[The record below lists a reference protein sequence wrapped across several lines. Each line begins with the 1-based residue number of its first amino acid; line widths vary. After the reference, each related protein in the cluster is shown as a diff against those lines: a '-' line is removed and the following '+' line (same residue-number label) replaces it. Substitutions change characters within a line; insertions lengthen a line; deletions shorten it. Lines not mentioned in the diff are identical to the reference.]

1 MDDQYDQQMRDDD
14 SIELKSDSDNS
25 KKRRYATKRA
35 FLVND
40 SHCSAPS
47 SSPHSSP
54 VDASVPTDFSSGELN
69 DAIQTY
75 SRCKNDNLPTKS
87 EDENGD
93 WWMHFDEMPVRDEE
107 NDSPLLIRTS
117 VSPAFAKSGVTF
129 DSGGASSKPS
139 RDMESMKYDM
149 AGSAAVVGVMHTLT
163 GRKAKIN
170 AVGVVAPAEN
180 AVDGFAESMSSKSEL
195 EDVVESVESPQSK
208 FDLNEDDGQ
217 TPYPSTPSKRQNVDY
232 FQENLDFSSVP
243 EVLLPSVFHKS
254 PTGRAMSS
262 SAPAST
268 IGSSSSNMCDPLQR
282 PNTFDVKTSP
292 SAHAELNSV
301 ASERPKEWEDFTE
314 LPSGMLTRLFDQL
327 HRARWVVPVLPKQEL
342 EGLMEVAIVLIKRG
356 TDKTSKFFEG
366 FLEKGLEVAFDKL
379 MNDEAM
385 KDWKIEI
392 HRFIW
397 LSVARFLIMFT
408 EKMRQTL
415 VAEDFHHSYWK
426 ILQYVMSSNSRFH
439 MQNYG
444 RKADFLEMEFDPS
457 ELMRYTSINTVEEVY
472 QRVLQLWLLLLL
484 TYFGKIGGFTLM
496 KNFLERNVNE
506 TTKITDFID
515 WLRPFASCSLLLKP
529 SIIIETFGPTIQIAV
544 ARLEHMDDKELKCE
558 TVKGDLNESPYVE
571 LAKVLQSLLLINPE
585 MIHLG
590 RQMPFFSLRYILR
603 VLQVAPFA
611 GRIAALEELHMVLH
625 NAASEFRQQELV
637 ISMNDLTEWL
647 RKQHLIEILV
657 RDNLHHPSYCE
668 RLERVFRVLLERNAI
683 TIDDLDILW
692 NVQHEKHDVIQRNVH
707 DLIAKLVNGLN
718 NTLQKHLFE
727 RMKESWTKSSA
738 RQRTLLLD
746 LIRRIGVDF
755 SSLTEKELTIKSLS
769 LLWDLFHD
777 ERLPVEM
784 IDAALEAH
792 FNVLES
798 AVPAEELRRHYIERC
813 IDELLLDSVFVLPA
827 LKHMQRLMMLMPECD
842 YSTGR
847 KVTRAEYIATV
858 QQDTELC
865 SRLSKNVALYMEKV
879 RNAVNDQP
887 HVYVAVEDASVL
899 VLVGRYTHSD
909 NLQIRL
915 GFLHFL
921 LSDGQLWLMTP
932 QANELWDALIVQSVF
947 EYERTYGFQLF
958 GTMQDQQDIDPKALD
973 QLFTSRI
980 LKLPVELLN
989 EEGFSCFKTFW
1000 IAINKRHSKLFQ
1012 PTEGM
1017 SHYLMCDFDLEGMDY
1032 LWEIMLQARAE
1043 VSHLAIS
1050 LWVGILANP
1059 HTAVI
1064 SDFANLIQT
1073 VVNKCFIMLKTKHD
1087 DLIKGNNSD
1096 EKKMKMLDRMG
1107 RILTA
1112 LNSYIC
1118 AFDDDYYIPER
1129 SQQPLRKAGLG
1140 RCFVLPVVFPD
1151 EKLPSSVDTNSL
1163 AVQDEDHGIPVHST
1177 MSLSALKLKIDD
1189 QLRYM
1194 DGCNIGGVLVPVQ
1207 LTVQSLNAP
1216 ETRILHSSDR
1226 RKTLD
1231 ELGID
1236 ANSHIIINFQS
1247 HSCTWNSRLA
1257 SSDSSPDQ
1265 TLTSCN
1271 EENERGNEE
1280 NERILPGAVIAENS
1294 DHVRFLYTLADIGYA
1309 YGNNYLRKS
1318 ASDVL
1323 NQIPPDTMSVTML
1336 KVLVE
1341 SGQLFNLLPSESS
1354 NYVLHLLR
1362 VLHSLLLPC
1371 NGHFM
1376 IEATEFQI
1384 FFLTSP
1390 SCLAVFSFLE
1400 DPQILCR
1407 WDEYVCSTIVWW
1419 LANIAK
1425 FILFVAARLKYLRT
1439 TDVDGSGCFETGRI
1453 IDREQTVF
1461 KELCCVVARDL
1472 NNRIEENPE
1481 IIETIFQLF
1490 NADNNRLECLLRLA
1504 WAVGSRNIPLRLISG
1519 GLAKDS
1525 SIETI
1530 RQSELATFML
1540 EEPIECLL
1548 DAFAIEVVNG
1558 DSTSEVLKII
1568 HLWNLLV
1575 SDLLFCKS
1583 SVIRRYFSALVRRM
1597 VCRRGAAERQLA
1609 SALLQLLFNKLEESD
1624 EKLVKNAEFFV
1635 LLCSLLDHCKNNQ
1648 IYVDDV
1654 MQRTEKV
1661 LDWLD
1666 RAKQHT
1672 IANQESYPDDKSL
1685 IGRLDVCRGLLGFLT
1700 KDEKTAIGSEANG
1713 TQLIKQLLD
1722 EFILPSSR
1730 TYVDLIRQK
1739 ESDSDIHI
1747 QRSMTHSAISR
1758 GIDESDKTMPRSET
1772 MGPLLSSRSIPV
1784 CGTSESAKAAYNL
1797 IVALCDTTPLNYRC
1811 IVESLLE
1818 LFYSEPVPTMNIE
1831 WEYMPGYSVRSPNSY
1846 VGLKNGGATCY
1857 MNSVFQQIFM
1867 IEPLRNAVINANF
1880 TDDISVEEMVL
1891 NEYNVSEEHYH
1902 AIILKAVQSIF
1913 AHLLGS
1919 EMQFYSPKFFWKHFR
1934 FCGQA
1939 VNVREQQDALEFYNA
1954 LFDSIDEGLKKLG
1967 EPPICENLFGGTFA
1981 DQKICKDCPHRYQRE
1996 EPFTSI
2002 SVDVRSHNNLLDSLK
2017 EYVKGDLLNNDN
2029 AYLCEECNKKVTAVK
2044 RLCVARLPPYL
2055 TIQLK
2060 RFDFD
2065 WERDS
2070 PQKYNDY
2077 FEFPIDL
2084 DMMPFTVHGLA
2095 QAEGEVSK
2103 EELTHSSVTDS
2114 GRGTSERA
2122 SPEAND
2128 IYGVAGTST
2137 SEVKLVDNDTKYCL
2151 RGVIVHSGQANGGH
2165 YYSFIRSEEDSGR
2178 WFKFDDVD
2186 VTEWHLNKEEMQ
2198 SMWFGGEYITETF
2211 ENSSS
2216 HYQKKRQKRWW
2227 NAYLLIYE
2235 KISAT
2240 GASVVSSSVE
2250 LTTSCSS
2257 TQPSHSSSNSPLS
2270 LDKKIGAMSIST
2282 RIRQMPPKLEAL
2294 VRGKN
2299 TCAMH
2304 ERSQYTSN
2312 YFQFIRDICSRA
2324 VRMITRMNLELQ
2336 DDYYLLTTKLLS
2348 KFLFSTGLRAKKTLR
2363 SGNVTEW
2370 QKTYEILFT
2379 SSKPSRGWF
2388 ICNIIFQSKM
2398 VVLYLLTAPSTDVR
2412 YFFTNIFVTLLNA
2425 TAHDYFDV
2433 IRPYMLAGDCPDFK
2447 IDAVYK
2453 AGDTLSDMFITLLL
2467 IIPRNYFTEFSTYP
2481 TQYITLF
2488 NLYALSG
2495 LEQKRQLVRKGAL
2508 HALLMLISREDYH
2521 IKVIYQ
2527 DSSKL
2532 YEVISLLLRTCKFE
2546 WQGENADLNPYA
2558 ITIGGLVQAPQEVAE
2573 WMAESL
2579 FVNRLLKQLIEL
2591 PTDRAVALDMILYLC
2606 WENLQFTKILLYH
2619 FSFECL
2625 FTPNEVKNAT
2635 AIIENIFEINDS
2647 VQRERQRLILL
2658 GFDNGPQKY
2667 KGFIA
2672 IMFGQRDIYSWK
2684 AYHLLRT
2691 LIDIAFDNEE
2701 IIKVLAENEQARN
2714 SLYRLKDWF
2723 KLQLTAESAK
2733 SDIYDYDC
2741 RRDDLDKSTETEG
2754 MDSFIEVYEKFDDF
2768 LSKLNVPSSIVLS
2781 GSSSSSDG
2789 DNFIV
2794 DTFFGDMQ
2802 RNVPRISSDR
2812 RRFSEEHPRS
2822 AEHASAHCGRAEVS
2836 SVIDSPKSITSPMKS
2851 RLSLKTGTSDEAL
2864 TLGTSMSLSE
2874 RLLANVGLPPPPPY
2888 SEHDST
2894 DVISQQYPRVQQ
2906 SVSSLGTPHSWQI
2919 SLTSEINRPEDDSSI
2934 ESTSTGVEMED
2945 VPPPYE

>member
-1 MDDQYDQQMRDDD
+1 MDDRHDRQIQEDD
-14 SIELKSDSDNS
+14 SIESKWDSDNS
-25 KKRRYATKRA
+25 KKRRYAKRDNILNYGSKIIRVRYMIVNI
-35 FLVND
+35 FVND

-54 VDASVPTDFSSGELN
+54 VGASILTDLNSGELN
-69 DAIQTY
+69 DAIRTY
-75 SRCKNDNLPTKS
+75 IRCKNDTRPTKS
-87 EDENGD
+87 ENENGE
-93 WWMHFDEMPVRDEE
+93 WWIQLDELPTRDEE

-117 VSPAFAKSGVTF
+117 VSPVFV
-129 DSGGASSKPS
+129 
-139 RDMESMKYDM
+139 
-149 AGSAAVVGVMHTLT
+149 
-163 GRKAKIN
+163 
-170 AVGVVAPAEN
+170 
-180 AVDGFAESMSSKSEL
+180 ESMSSKSEL

-208 FDLNEDDGQ
+208 FDLDEDDEQ
-217 TPYPSTPSKRQNVDY
+217 MPYPSTPSKRQNMNY
-232 FQENLDFSSVP
+232 FHENIEFSNVP
-243 EVLLPSVFHKS
+243 DISLPSVFHA
-254 PTGRAMSS
+254 GRAMSS

-268 IGSSSSNMCDPLQR
+268 VGSSSSNIGDPLQR
-282 PNTFDVKTSP
+282 PNTFDVKMSP
-292 SAHAELNSV
+292 SAHAELNAI

-327 HRARWVVPVLPKQEL
+327 HRPRWVVPVLPNQEL

-366 FLEKGLEVAFDKL
+366 FLEKGLQVAFDKL

-397 LSVARFLIMFT
+397 LNVARFLIMFT
-408 EKMRQTL
+408 EKMQQTL
-415 VAEDFHHSYWK
+415 KAEDFHPAYWK
-426 ILQYVMSSNSRFH
+426 ILQYAMSSNSRFH
-439 MQNYG
+439 MQNFG
-444 RKADFLEMEFDPS
+444 RKADFLQMEFDPH
-457 ELMRYTSINTVEEVY
+457 ELMRYTSINAVEEVY

-484 TYFGKIGGFTLM
+484 SYFGKIGGFTLM
-496 KNFLERNVNE
+496 KNFLEKNVNE
-506 TTKITDFID
+506 ATKITDFID

-529 SIIIETFGPTIQIAV
+529 AIITETFGPTIQMAIT
-544 ARLEHMDDKELKCE
+544 RLEHMDDRELKCE
-558 TVKGDLNESPYVE
+558 TVKGDLSESPYVE
-571 LAKVLQSLLLINPE
+571 LAKVLQSLLLVNPE

-590 RQMPFFSLRYILR
+590 RQMQFFSLRYILR

-611 GRIAALEELHMVLH
+611 GRIAALEELHVVLH

-647 RKQHLIEILV
+647 RKQRLIEILV
-657 RDNLHHPSYCE
+657 RDNLHHPAYCE

-683 TIDDLDILW
+683 TIDDMDILW
-692 NVQHEKHDVIQRNVH
+692 NVQREKHDVIQRNVH

-718 NTLQKHLFE
+718 NVLQKHLFE
-727 RMKESWTKSSA
+727 RMKESWTESSS

-827 LKHMQRLMMLMPECD
+827 LKHMQRLMTLMPECD

-847 KVTRAEYIATV
+847 TITRAEYIATV

-879 RNAVNDQP
+879 RNAVNERP
-887 HVYVAVEDASVL
+887 HVYAAVEDAGIL
-899 VLVGRYTHSD
+899 V
-909 NLQIRL
+909 
-915 GFLHFL
+915 F
-921 LSDGQLWLMTP
+921 
-932 QANELWDALIVQSVF
+932 ANELWDALIVRSVF
-947 EYERTYGFQLF
+947 EYERIYGFQLF
-958 GTMQDQQDIDPKALD
+958 GTMQDQEDIDPKALD

-980 LKLPVELLN
+980 LKLPVEMLN

-1000 IAINKRHSKLFQ
+1000 TAINKKHSKLFQ

-1032 LWEIMLQARAE
+1032 LWEIMLQARGE
-1043 VSHLAIS
+1043 VSHLAVS
-1050 LWVGILANP
+1050 LWVEILANP
-1059 HTAVI
+1059 HTPVI
-1064 SDFANLIQT
+1064 SDFAYLIET
-1073 VVNKCFIMLKTKHD
+1073 VVNKWLGALHFVMLKTKHD
-1087 DLIKGNNSD
+1087 DLIKGDNSD
-1096 EKKMKMLDRMG
+1096 DKKIKILDRMS

-1118 AFDDDYYIPER
+1118 AFDDDYYMPER
-1129 SQQPLRKAGLG
+1129 CQQPLRKAGLG
-1140 RCFVLPVVFPD
+1140 RCFVLPIVFPA
-1151 EKLPSSVDTNSL
+1151 SVIHE
-1163 AVQDEDHGIPVHST
+1163 EDHGIPVHST
-1177 MSLSALKLKIDD
+1177 MQLSALKLKIDD

-1194 DGCNIGGVLVPVQ
+1194 DGCNIGGVLIPVQ
-1207 LTVQSLNAP
+1207 LTVQSLNP
-1216 ETRILHSSDR
+1216 TETRILHPSDR

-1236 ANSHIIINFQS
+1236 TSARIIIHFQN
-1247 HSCTWNSRLA
+1247 HPCTWNNRLA

-1265 TLTSCN
+1265 TFACCN
-1271 EENERGNEE
+1271 EGIPATNEE

-1318 ASDVL
+1318 ATDVL
-1323 NQIPPDTMSVTML
+1323 NQMPPDTMSVTML
-1336 KVLVE
+1336 REMVE
-1341 SGQLFNLLPSESS
+1341 SGRLYDLLPTESS
-1354 NYVLHLLR
+1354 NHVLHLLR
-1362 VLHSLLLPC
+1362 VLHSLLLPY

-1376 IEATEFQI
+1376 TEATEFQL
-1384 FFLTSP
+1384 FGS
-1390 SCLAVFSFLE
+1390 VFVPG

-1407 WDEYVCSTIVWW
+1407 WDEYACTAIVWW

-1425 FILFVAARLKYLRT
+1425 FVLFVAARLKYLRT
-1439 TDVDGSGCFETGRI
+1439 TDGDGNACFETGRI
-1453 IDREQTVF
+1453 IDREQAVF

-1472 NNRIEENPE
+1472 NSRIEKNPE
-1481 IIETIFQLF
+1481 LMETIFQLF
-1490 NADNNRLECLLRLA
+1490 TTDSNRIECLLRLA
-1504 WAVGSRNIPLRLISG
+1504 WAVGSRNIPLRSISN

-1530 RQSELATFML
+1530 RQSQLASFML
-1540 EEPIECLL
+1540 EEPTECLL
-1548 DAFAIEVVNG
+1548 DAFAIEVISG
-1558 DSTSEVLKII
+1558 DATSEVLKII

-1583 SVIRRYFSALVRRM
+1583 LVIRRYFSALIRRM
-1597 VCRRGAAERQLA
+1597 VCRMGSFERRLA

-1624 EKLVKNAEFFV
+1624 DVVVKNTEF
-1635 LLCSLLDHCKNNQ
+1635 LLYCA
-1648 IYVDDV
+1648 DV
-1654 MQRTEKV
+1654 MQRTERI

-1672 IANQESYPDDKSL
+1672 IANQESYPDDRSL
-1685 IGRLDVCRGLLGFLT
+1685 IGRFDVCRSLLGFLT
-1700 KDEKTAIGSEANG
+1700 NEDKVIIGSEPNG

-1730 TYVDLIRQK
+1730 TYVALMRQK
-1739 ESDSDIHI
+1739 ESDGDIHI
-1747 QRSMTHSAISR
+1747 QRSVTHLAISR
-1758 GIDESDKTMPRSET
+1758 GIDESDKIIPRSAT
-1772 MGPLLSSRSIPV
+1772 MGSMLSSRSIPV
-1784 CGTSESAKAAYNL
+1784 CGTSESTKAAYNL
-1797 IVALCDTTPLNYRC
+1797 IVALCDSTPLNYRC
-1811 IVESLLE
+1811 MVEILLE

-1831 WEYMPGYSVRSPNSY
+1831 WEYMPGYSIRSPNSY

-1867 IEPLRNAVINANF
+1867 IEPLRNVIINANF
-1880 TDDISVEEMVL
+1880 MDDMSVEEMAI
-1891 NEYNVSEEHYH
+1891 NEYSISEEHYH
-1902 AIILKAVQSIF
+1902 ATILKAVQSIF

-1939 VNVREQQDALEFYNA
+1939 VNVQEQQDALEFYNA

-1967 EPPICENLFGGTFA
+1967 EPPICENLFGGMFA
-1981 DQKICKDCPHRYQRE
+1981 DQKICKDCPHRICER
-1996 EPFTSI
+1996 
-2002 SVDVRSHNNLLDSLK
+2002 
-2017 EYVKGDLLNNDN
+2017 DLLNNDN

-2077 FEFPIDL
+2077 FEFPLDL

-2095 QAEGEVSK
+2095 QAEG
-2103 EELTHSSVTDS
+2103 
-2114 GRGTSERA
+2114 TSERA
-2122 SPEAND
+2122 SPETND
-2128 IYGVAGTST
+2128 VYGAAGTST
-2137 SEVKLVDNDTKYCL
+2137 IHHEAKLNDNNSTKYCL

-2165 YYSFIRSEEDSGR
+2165 YYSFIRSEEDGGR
-2178 WFKFDDVD
+2178 WFKFDDTD

-2198 SMWFGGEYITETF
+2198 NMWFGGEYIAESF
-2211 ENSSS
+2211 DNNNS

-2235 KISAT
+2235 KAPTTVTSIA
-2240 GASVVSSSVE
+2240 SSSAE

-2304 ERSQYTSN
+2304 ERSH
-2312 YFQFIRDICSRA
+2312 
-2324 VRMITRMNLELQ
+2324 L
-2336 DDYYLLTTKLLS
+2336 
-2348 KFLFSTGLRAKKTLR
+2348 
-2363 SGNVTEW
+2363 GNIAEW
-2370 QKTYEILFT
+2370 QKTYEILFA
-2379 SSKPSRGWF
+2379 SSKSSRGWF
-2388 ICNIIFQSKM
+2388 ICNIMFQPKM

-2412 YFFTNIFVTLLNA
+2412 YFFTNIFVILLNA
-2425 TAHDYFDV
+2425 ATRDYPDI
-2433 IRPYMLAGDCPDFK
+2433 IRPYMRDCPDFK

-2453 AGDTLSDMFITLLL
+2453 AGDTISDMFITLLL
-2467 IIPRNYFTEFSTYP
+2467 IIPRNYFTEFSAHP
-2481 TQYITLF
+2481 TQYIALF
-2488 NLYALSG
+2488 NLYAMSG

-2508 HALLMLISREDYH
+2508 HALLVLISRDDYH

-2532 YEVISLLLRTCKFE
+2532 YEVISLLLRICKFE
-2546 WQGENADLNPYA
+2546 WQGENANLNPYA
-2558 ITIGGLVQAPQEVAE
+2558 ITTGGLIQAPQEVAQ
-2573 WMAESL
+2573 WMNEL
-2579 FVNRLLKQLIEL
+2579 VYVNRLLKQLIEL
-2591 PTDRAVALDMILYLC
+2591 PTDRVVALDTILYLC
-2606 WENLQFTKILLYH
+2606 WENIHFTKILLHH

-2635 AIIENIFEINDS
+2635 IIIENILDINDS
-2647 VQRERQRLILL
+2647 VQNERQRLVLL
-2658 GFDNGPQKY
+2658 GFENGSQKY

-2691 LIDIAFDNEE
+2691 LIDIASNNQE
-2701 IIKVLAENEQARN
+2701 IIQILAENEQARN
-2714 SLYRLKDWF
+2714 NLYKMKDWF
-2723 KLQLTAESAK
+2723 KLQLAASSAK
-2733 SDIYDYDC
+2733 SDIYDYDS
-2741 RRDDLDKSTETEG
+2741 RRDDLDKSGDSEG
-2754 MDSFIEVYEKFDDF
+2754 MDSFIEIYEKFRDL
-2768 LSKLNVPSSIVLS
+2768 LSKFNVPSSVVSNFGNSL
-2781 GSSSSSDG
+2781 GDG
-2789 DNFIV
+2789 DNFV
-2794 DTFFGDMQ
+2794 EDTFSEKLDDSIFHNM
-2802 RNVPRISSDR
+2802 PRDGVSSER
-2812 RRFSEEHPRS
+2812 RLSCASEERLRS
-2822 AEHASAHCGRAEVS
+2822 VEQSLIDCGRAETS
-2836 SVIDSPKSITSPMKS
+2836 SIVGSPINAASSPMETN
-2851 RLSLKTGTSDEAL
+2851 LSLKTGSSDETL
-2864 TLGTSMSLSE
+2864 TLGTSMSFSE
-2874 RLLANVGLPPPPPY
+2874 RLLANVGLPPP
-2888 SEHDST
+2888 HH
-2894 DVISQQYPRVQQ
+2894 IQNMIRLIYPCVA
-2906 SVSSLGTPHSWQI
+2906 SLGAPHSWQI
-2919 SLTSEINRPEDDSSI
+2919 SLTKINYTEDNSSV
-2934 ESTSTGVEMED
+2934 ESTSTGIEMED

>member
-1 MDDQYDQQMRDDD
+1 MDDHYDQQMQEDD
-14 SIELKSDSDNS
+14 SVELKWDSDSS
-25 KKRRYATKRA
+25 KKRRYAAKRA

-54 VDASVPTDFSSGELN
+54 VDASMLTDFNSGELN
-69 DAIQTY
+69 DAIRTY
-75 SRCKNDNLPTKS
+75 SRKNDARPTKS

-93 WWMHFDEMPVRDEE
+93 WWIQLDELPTRDEE

-117 VSPAFAKSGVTF
+117 VSPV
-129 DSGGASSKPS
+129 
-139 RDMESMKYDM
+139 
-149 AGSAAVVGVMHTLT
+149 
-163 GRKAKIN
+163 
-170 AVGVVAPAEN
+170 
-180 AVDGFAESMSSKSEL
+180 FAESMSSKSEL

-208 FDLNEDDGQ
+208 FDLDENDEQ

-232 FQENLDFSSVP
+232 FHENLEFSNVP
-243 EVLLPSVFHKS
+243 EIPLPSVFHNS
-254 PTGRAMSS
+254 PAGRAMSS

-268 IGSSSSNMCDPLQR
+268 VGSSSSNIGDPLQR
-282 PNTFDVKTSP
+282 PNTFDVRTSP
-292 SAHAELNSV
+292 SAHAELNAA

-327 HRARWVVPVLPKQEL
+327 HRARWVVPVLPNQEL

-366 FLEKGLEVAFDKL
+366 FLEKGLQVAFDKL

-397 LSVARFLIMFT
+397 LSVARFLVMFT

-415 VAEDFHHSYWK
+415 VAEDFHHAYWK
-426 ILQYVMSSNSRFH
+426 ILQYALSSNSRFH
-439 MQNYG
+439 MQNFG
-444 RKADFLEMEFDPS
+444 RKADFLQMEFDPN
-457 ELMRYTSINTVEEVY
+457 ELLRYTSINTVDEVY

-484 TYFGKIGGFTLM
+484 SYFGKIGGFTLM
-496 KNFLERNVNE
+496 RNFLTRNVDE

-529 SIIIETFGPTIQIAV
+529 ALIAETFGPTIQVAV
-544 ARLEHMDDKELKCE
+544 ARLEHIDDKELKCE

-571 LAKVLQSLLLINPE
+571 LAKVLQSLLLVNPD
-585 MIHLG
+585 MICLG
-590 RQMPFFSLRYILR
+590 QQMQFFSLRYILR

-611 GRIAALEELHMVLH
+611 GRIAALEELHVVLH

-637 ISMNDLTEWL
+637 ISINDLTEWL

-657 RDNLHHPSYCE
+657 RDNLHHPAYCE
-668 RLERVFRVLLERNAI
+668 RLERVLRVLLERNAI

-692 NVQHEKHDVIQRNVH
+692 NVQREKHDVIQRNVH

-718 NTLQKHLFE
+718 NVLQKHLFE
-727 RMKESWTKSSA
+727 RMKESWTKSSS

-746 LIRRIGVDF
+746 LVRRIGVDF
-755 SSLTEKELTIKSLS
+755 SNLTEKELTIKSLS
-769 LLWDLFHD
+769 LLWDFFHD

-827 LKHMQRLMMLMPECD
+827 LKHMQRLMTLMPECD

-865 SRLSKNVALYMEKV
+865 SRLSRNVALYMEKV
-879 RNAVNDQP
+879 RNAVNDRP
-887 HVYVAVEDASVL
+887 HVYATEDASSL
-899 VLVGRYTHSD
+899 VFAGRYTHSD
-909 NLQIRL
+909 NLRIRL
-915 GFLHFL
+915 SFLHFL

-958 GTMQDQQDIDPKALD
+958 GTMQDQEDIDPKALD

-980 LKLPVELLN
+980 LKLPVEMLN

-1000 IAINKRHSKLFQ
+1000 TSMNKKHGKLFQ
-1012 PTEGM
+1012 PTEGI

-1032 LWEIMLQARAE
+1032 LWEIMLQGRAE
-1043 VSHLAIS
+1043 VSHLAVS
-1050 LWVGILANP
+1050 LWVEILANP

-1064 SDFANLIQT
+1064 SDFAHLIQT
-1073 VVNKCFIMLKTKHD
+1073 VTKHD
-1087 DLIKGNNSD
+1087 DLIKGDDSD

-1118 AFDDDYYIPER
+1118 AFDDDYYTPER

-1140 RCFVLPVVFPD
+1140 RCFLLPVAFP
-1151 EKLPSSVDTNSL
+1151 VG
-1163 AVQDEDHGIPVHST
+1163 QGGDHYIPVHST
-1177 MSLSALKLKIDD
+1177 MPFSALKLKVDD
-1189 QLRYM
+1189 QLRDM
-1194 DGCNIGGVLVPVQ
+1194 DGCSIGGVLIPVQ
-1207 LTVQSLNAP
+1207 FTVQSLNP
-1216 ETRILHSSDR
+1216 SGTRILHPSDR
-1226 RKTLD
+1226 RKTLE

-1236 ANSHIIINFQS
+1236 CSAHVIIHFQN
-1247 HSCTWNSRLA
+1247 HPCTWNNRSNVLY
-1257 SSDSSPDQ
+1257 SSDEGITPS
-1265 TLTSCN
+1265 
-1271 EENERGNEE
+1271 NEE
-1280 NERILPGAVIAENS
+1280 NERILPGAVIAENP
-1294 DHVRFLYTLADIGYA
+1294 DHVRFLFTLADIGYA

-1318 ASDVL
+1318 ATDVL
-1323 NQIPPDTMSVTML
+1323 NQIPPDTMSLTML
-1336 KVLVE
+1336 RELVG
-1341 SGQLFNLLPSESS
+1341 SGRLFDLLPCESS

-1376 IEATEFQI
+1376 TEATEFQACFLNI
-1384 FFLTSP
+1384 LISYFQDFCYLPRSILFLTSP
-1390 SCLAVFSFLE
+1390 SCLAVFSFLG

-1407 WDEYVCSTIVWW
+1407 WDEYACTAIVWW

-1425 FILFVAARLKYLRT
+1425 FVLFVAARLKYLRT
-1439 TDVDGSGCFETGRI
+1439 VDGNGSGYFKTGRVV
-1453 IDREQTVF
+1453 DREQAIF
-1461 KELCCVVARDL
+1461 KELCCVIAHDL

-1490 NADNNRLECLLRLA
+1490 TTDSNRIECLLRLA
-1504 WAVGSRNIPLRLISG
+1504 WAVGSRHIPLRPITG

-1525 SIETI
+1525 SAETI
-1530 RQSELATFML
+1530 RQSQPAAFIL
-1540 EEPIECLL
+1540 EEPTECLL
-1548 DAFAIEVVNG
+1548 DAFAIEVVSG
-1558 DSTSEVLKII
+1558 DATSEVLKII

-1583 SVIRRYFSALVRRM
+1583 LVIRRYFSALIRRM
-1597 VCRRGAAERQLA
+1597 VCRVGSAERQLA

-1624 EKLVKNAEFFV
+1624 EKLVKNTEFFA
-1635 LLCSLLDHCKNNQ
+1635 LLCGLLDHCISNQ
-1648 IYVDDV
+1648 IHIDDI

-1672 IANQESYPDDKSL
+1672 IANQESYPNDKSL
-1685 IGRLDVCRGLLGFLT
+1685 IGRLDVCRSLLGFLT
-1700 KDEKTAIGSEANG
+1700 NEQKVLIGSEPNG
-1713 TQLIKQLLD
+1713 TQLVKQLLD

-1730 TYVDLIRQK
+1730 TYVNLMRQRDN
-1739 ESDSDIHI
+1739 DSDIHI
-1747 QRSMTHSAISR
+1747 QRSVTHSAISR
-1758 GIDESDKTMPRSET
+1758 GIDESDKMMPRSET

-1784 CGTSESAKAAYNL
+1784 CGTSESAKAAYSL
-1797 IVALCDTTPLNYRC
+1797 IIALCDTTPLNYRC

-1818 LFYSEPVPTMNIE
+1818 LFYSDPVPTMNIE
-1831 WEYMPGYSVRSPNSY
+1831 WEYMPGYSIRSPNSY

-1867 IEPLRNAVINANF
+1867 IEPLRNVVINANF
-1880 TDDISVEEMVL
+1880 ADDMSVEEMVA
-1891 NEYNVSEEHYH
+1891 NEYSVSEEHYH
-1902 AIILKAVQSIF
+1902 ATILKAVQSIF

-1934 FCGQA
+1934 FYGQA

-1954 LFDSIDEGLKKLG
+1954 LCDSIDEGLKKLG
-1967 EPPICENLFGGTFA
+1967 ESPICENLFGGTFA

-2070 PQKYNDY
+2070 SQKYNDY
-2077 FEFPIDL
+2077 FEFPLDL

-2095 QAEGEVSK
+2095 QAEGEISK

-2122 SPEAND
+2122 SPETND
-2128 IYGVAGTST
+2128 VCAAAGTSI
-2137 SEVKLVDNDTKYCL
+2137 SEVKLDDNSTKYCL

-2165 YYSFIRSEEDSGR
+2165 YYSFIRSEEDGGR

-2186 VTEWHLNKEEMQ
+2186 VTEWHLSKEEMQ
-2198 SMWFGGEYITETF
+2198 NMWFGGEYIAEGF

-2235 KISAT
+2235 KISTAV
-2240 GASVVSSSVE
+2240 ASVASSSSAE
-2250 LTTSCSS
+2250 LTTSSSS

-2299 TCAMH
+2299 TYAMH
-2304 ERSQYTSN
+2304 ERSQYTPN

-2324 VRMITRMNLELQ
+2324 VRMIRRINVELQ

-2370 QKTYEILFT
+2370 QKTYEILFA
-2379 SSKPSRGWF
+2379 SSKASRGWF
-2388 ICNIIFQSKM
+2388 ICNIMFQSKM
-2398 VVLYLLTAPSTDVR
+2398 VVLYLLTTPSTDVR
-2412 YFFTNIFVTLLNA
+2412 YFFTNVFVTLLNA
-2425 TAHDYFDV
+2425 AAHDCLDV
-2433 IRPYMLAGDCPDFK
+2433 IKPYMRDCPDFK
-2447 IDAVYK
+2447 LETVYK
-2453 AGDTLSDMFITLLL
+2453 TGDTISDMFITLLL
-2467 IIPRNYFTEFSTYP
+2467 IIPRNYFTEFSAHP
-2481 TQYITLF
+2481 AQYIALF

-2495 LEQKRQLVRKGAL
+2495 IEQKRQLVRKGAL
-2508 HALLMLISREDYH
+2508 HALLVLISRDDYH

-2546 WQGENADLNPYA
+2546 WQGEDANLNPYA
-2558 ITIGGLVQAPQEVAE
+2558 LKSGSLIQAPEEVAQ
-2573 WMAESL
+2573 WMAEPL

-2591 PTDRAVALDMILYLC
+2591 PTDRAVALDTILYLC
-2606 WENLQFTKILLYH
+2606 WENLHFTKILLYH

-2635 AIIENIFEINDS
+2635 IIIENILDINDS
-2647 VQRERQRLILL
+2647 VRRERQRLILL
-2658 GFDNGPQKY
+2658 GFENGPQKY

-2691 LIDIAFDNEE
+2691 LIDIASVNEE
-2701 IIKVLAENEQARN
+2701 IVKILAETEQARN
-2714 SLYRLKDWF
+2714 NLYKMKDWF
-2723 KLQLTAESAK
+2723 KLQIAANSAK
-2733 SDIYDYDC
+2733 SNIYDYDG
-2741 RRDDLDKSTETEG
+2741 RRDDLDKSGETEG
-2754 MDSFIEVYEKFDDF
+2754 MDGFIEIYEKFQNF
-2768 LSKLNVPSSIVLS
+2768 LSKLNTPSSVVS
-2781 GSSSSSDG
+2781 NGGSSSSDG
-2789 DNFIV
+2789 DNFAR
-2794 DTFFGDMQ
+2794 DTFFGDMS
-2802 RNVPRISSDR
+2802 REVPGVSSER
-2812 RRFSEEHPRS
+2812 RLSCASEECPRS
-2822 AEHASAHCGRAEVS
+2822 AHSSTDYGRAETFS
-2836 SVIDSPKSITSPMKS
+2836 SVDSPRNIVSPVESK
-2851 RLSLKTGTSDEAL
+2851 LSLKTGTSDEAL

-2888 SEHDST
+2888 SEHDSA
-2894 DVISQQYPRVQQ
+2894 DIASQQYRVPQP
-2906 SVSSLGTPHSWQI
+2906 VSTVGTPHSWQI
-2919 SLTSEINRPEDDSSI
+2919 SLSAKVNRPENDSSL
-2934 ESTSTGVEMED
+2934 ESSLTGVEMED

>member
-1 MDDQYDQQMRDDD
+1 MDDRHDRQIQEDD
-14 SIELKSDSDNS
+14 SIESKWDSDNS
-25 KKRRYATKRA
+25 KKRRYAKRA
-35 FLVND
+35 FFVND

-54 VDASVPTDFSSGELN
+54 VGASILTDLNSGELN
-69 DAIQTY
+69 DAIRTY
-75 SRCKNDNLPTKS
+75 IRCKNDTRPTKS
-87 EDENGD
+87 ENENGE
-93 WWMHFDEMPVRDEE
+93 WWIQLDELPTRDEE

-117 VSPAFAKSGVTF
+117 VSPVFV
-129 DSGGASSKPS
+129 
-139 RDMESMKYDM
+139 
-149 AGSAAVVGVMHTLT
+149 
-163 GRKAKIN
+163 
-170 AVGVVAPAEN
+170 
-180 AVDGFAESMSSKSEL
+180 ESMSSKSEL
-195 EDVVESVESPQSK
+195 EDVVESVESPQNIS
-208 FDLNEDDGQ
+208 
-217 TPYPSTPSKRQNVDY
+217 
-232 FQENLDFSSVP
+232 
-243 EVLLPSVFHKS
+243 LPSVFHA
-254 PTGRAMSS
+254 GRAMSS

-268 IGSSSSNMCDPLQR
+268 VGSSSSNIGDPLQR
-282 PNTFDVKTSP
+282 PNTFDVKMSP
-292 SAHAELNSV
+292 SAHAELNAI

-327 HRARWVVPVLPKQEL
+327 HRPRWVVPVLPNQEL

-366 FLEKGLEVAFDKL
+366 FLEKGLQVAFDKL

-397 LSVARFLIMFT
+397 LNVARFLIMFT
-408 EKMRQTL
+408 EKMQQTL
-415 VAEDFHHSYWK
+415 KAEDFHPAYWK
-426 ILQYVMSSNSRFH
+426 ILQYAMSSNSRFH
-439 MQNYG
+439 MQNFG
-444 RKADFLEMEFDPS
+444 RKADFLQMEFDPH
-457 ELMRYTSINTVEEVY
+457 ELMRYTSINAVEEVY

-484 TYFGKIGGFTLM
+484 SYFGKIGGFTLM
-496 KNFLERNVNE
+496 KNFLEKNVNE
-506 TTKITDFID
+506 ATKITDFID

-529 SIIIETFGPTIQIAV
+529 AIITETFGPTIQMAIT
-544 ARLEHMDDKELKCE
+544 RLEHMDDRELKCE
-558 TVKGDLNESPYVE
+558 TVKGDLSESPYVE
-571 LAKVLQSLLLINPE
+571 LAKVLQSLLLVNPE

-590 RQMPFFSLRYILR
+590 RQMQFFSLRYILR

-611 GRIAALEELHMVLH
+611 GRIAALEELHVVLH

-647 RKQHLIEILV
+647 RKQRLIEILV
-657 RDNLHHPSYCE
+657 RDNLHHPAYCE

-683 TIDDLDILW
+683 TIDDMDILW
-692 NVQHEKHDVIQRNVH
+692 NVQREKHDVIQRNVH

-718 NTLQKHLFE
+718 NVLQKHLFE
-727 RMKESWTKSSA
+727 RMKESWTESSS

-827 LKHMQRLMMLMPECD
+827 LKHMQRLMTLMPECD

-847 KVTRAEYIATV
+847 TITRAEYIATV

-879 RNAVNDQP
+879 RNAVNERP
-887 HVYVAVEDASVL
+887 HVYAAVEDAGIL
-899 VLVGRYTHSD
+899 VFVGRYTHSD
-909 NLQIRL
+909 NLRIRL
-915 GFLHFL
+915 SFLHFL

-932 QANELWDALIVQSVF
+932 QANELWDALIVRSVF
-947 EYERTYGFQLF
+947 EYERIYGFQLF
-958 GTMQDQQDIDPKALD
+958 GTMQDQEDIDPKALD

-980 LKLPVELLN
+980 LKLPVEMLN

-1000 IAINKRHSKLFQ
+1000 TAINKKHSKLFQ

-1032 LWEIMLQARAE
+1032 LWEIMLQARGE
-1043 VSHLAIS
+1043 VSHLAVS
-1050 LWVGILANP
+1050 LWVEILANP
-1059 HTAVI
+1059 HTPVI
-1064 SDFANLIQT
+1064 SDFAYLIET
-1073 VVNKCFIMLKTKHD
+1073 VVNKCFVMLKTKHD
-1087 DLIKGNNSD
+1087 DLIKGDNSD
-1096 EKKMKMLDRMG
+1096 DKKIKILDRMS

-1118 AFDDDYYIPER
+1118 AFDDDYYMPER
-1129 SQQPLRKAGLG
+1129 CQQPLRKAGLG
-1140 RCFVLPVVFPD
+1140 RCFVLPIVFPA
-1151 EKLPSSVDTNSL
+1151 SVIHE
-1163 AVQDEDHGIPVHST
+1163 EDHGIPVHST
-1177 MSLSALKLKIDD
+1177 MQLSALKLKIDD

-1194 DGCNIGGVLVPVQ
+1194 DGCNIGGVLIPVQ
-1207 LTVQSLNAP
+1207 LTVQSLNP
-1216 ETRILHSSDR
+1216 TETRILHPSDR

-1236 ANSHIIINFQS
+1236 TSARIIIHFQN
-1247 HSCTWNSRLA
+1247 HPCTWNNRLA

-1265 TLTSCN
+1265 TFACCN
-1271 EENERGNEE
+1271 EGIPATNEE

-1318 ASDVL
+1318 ATDVL
-1323 NQIPPDTMSVTML
+1323 NQMPPDTMSVTML
-1336 KVLVE
+1336 REMVE
-1341 SGQLFNLLPSESS
+1341 SGRLYDLLPTESS
-1354 NYVLHLLR
+1354 NHVLHLLR
-1362 VLHSLLLPC
+1362 VLHSLLLPY

-1376 IEATEFQI
+1376 TEATEFQI
-1384 FFLTSP
+1384 LFLTSP
-1390 SCLAVFSFLE
+1390 SCLAVFSFLG

-1407 WDEYVCSTIVWW
+1407 WDEYACTAIVWW

-1425 FILFVAARLKYLRT
+1425 FVLFVAARLKYLRT
-1439 TDVDGSGCFETGRI
+1439 TDGDGNACFETGRI
-1453 IDREQTVF
+1453 IDREQAVF

-1472 NNRIEENPE
+1472 NSRIEKNPE
-1481 IIETIFQLF
+1481 LMETIFQLF
-1490 NADNNRLECLLRLA
+1490 TTDSNRIECLLRLA
-1504 WAVGSRNIPLRLISG
+1504 WAVGSRNIPLRSISN

-1530 RQSELATFML
+1530 RQSQLASFML
-1540 EEPIECLL
+1540 EEPTECLL
-1548 DAFAIEVVNG
+1548 DAFAIEVISG
-1558 DSTSEVLKII
+1558 DATSEVLKII

-1583 SVIRRYFSALVRRM
+1583 LVIRRYFSALIRRM
-1597 VCRRGAAERQLA
+1597 VCRMGSFERRLA

-1624 EKLVKNAEFFV
+1624 DVVVKNTEFFT
-1635 LLCSLLDHCKNNQ
+1635 LLCSLLDHCRSNQ
-1648 IYVDDV
+1648 IYFKDV
-1654 MQRTEKV
+1654 MQRTERI

-1672 IANQESYPDDKSL
+1672 IANQESYPDDRSL
-1685 IGRLDVCRGLLGFLT
+1685 IGRFDVCRSLLGFLT
-1700 KDEKTAIGSEANG
+1700 NEDKVIIGSEPNG

-1730 TYVDLIRQK
+1730 TYVALMRQK
-1739 ESDSDIHI
+1739 ESDGDIHI
-1747 QRSMTHSAISR
+1747 QRSVTHLAISR
-1758 GIDESDKTMPRSET
+1758 GIDESDKIIPRSAT
-1772 MGPLLSSRSIPV
+1772 MGSMLSSRSIPV
-1784 CGTSESAKAAYNL
+1784 CGTSESTKAAYNL
-1797 IVALCDTTPLNYRC
+1797 IVALCDSTPLNYRC
-1811 IVESLLE
+1811 MVEILLE

-1831 WEYMPGYSVRSPNSY
+1831 WEYMPGYSIRSPNSY

-1867 IEPLRNAVINANF
+1867 IEPLRNVIINANF
-1880 TDDISVEEMVL
+1880 MDDMSVEEMAI
-1891 NEYNVSEEHYH
+1891 NEYSISEEHYH
-1902 AIILKAVQSIF
+1902 ATILKAVQSIF

-1967 EPPICENLFGGTFA
+1967 EPPICENLFGGMFA

-1996 EPFTSI
+1996 ETFTSI

-2077 FEFPIDL
+2077 FEFPLDL

-2095 QAEGEVSK
+2095 QAEGEISK

-2122 SPEAND
+2122 SPETND
-2128 IYGVAGTST
+2128 VYGAAGTST
-2137 SEVKLVDNDTKYCL
+2137 IHHEAKLNDNNSTKYCL

-2165 YYSFIRSEEDSGR
+2165 YYSFIRSEEDGGR
-2178 WFKFDDVD
+2178 WFKFDDTD

-2198 SMWFGGEYITETF
+2198 NMWFGGEYIAESF
-2211 ENSSS
+2211 DNNNS

-2235 KISAT
+2235 KAPTTVTSIA
-2240 GASVVSSSVE
+2240 SSSAE

-2304 ERSQYTSN
+2304 ERSQYTPN

-2324 VRMITRMNLELQ
+2324 IRMINRINFEFQ

-2363 SGNVTEW
+2363 LGNIAEW
-2370 QKTYEILFT
+2370 QKTYEILFA
-2379 SSKPSRGWF
+2379 SSKSSRGWF
-2388 ICNIIFQSKM
+2388 ICNIMFQPKM

-2412 YFFTNIFVTLLNA
+2412 YFFTNIFVILLNA
-2425 TAHDYFDV
+2425 ATRDYPDI
-2433 IRPYMLAGDCPDFK
+2433 IRPYMRDCPDFK

-2453 AGDTLSDMFITLLL
+2453 AGDTISDMFITLLL
-2467 IIPRNYFTEFSTYP
+2467 IIPRNYFTEFSAHP
-2481 TQYITLF
+2481 TQYIALF
-2488 NLYALSG
+2488 NLYAMSG

-2508 HALLMLISREDYH
+2508 HALLVLISRDDYH

-2532 YEVISLLLRTCKFE
+2532 YEVISLLLRICKFE
-2546 WQGENADLNPYA
+2546 WQGENANLNPYA
-2558 ITIGGLVQAPQEVAE
+2558 ITTGGLIQAPQEVAQ
-2573 WMAESL
+2573 WMNEL
-2579 FVNRLLKQLIEL
+2579 VYVNRLLKQLIEL
-2591 PTDRAVALDMILYLC
+2591 PTDRVVALDTILYLC
-2606 WENLQFTKILLYH
+2606 WENIHFTKILLHH

-2635 AIIENIFEINDS
+2635 IIIENILDINDS
-2647 VQRERQRLILL
+2647 VQNERQRLVLL
-2658 GFDNGPQKY
+2658 GFENGSQKY

-2691 LIDIAFDNEE
+2691 LIDIASNNQE
-2701 IIKVLAENEQARN
+2701 IIQILAENEQARN
-2714 SLYRLKDWF
+2714 NLYKMKDWF
-2723 KLQLTAESAK
+2723 KLQLAASSAK
-2733 SDIYDYDC
+2733 SDIYDYDS
-2741 RRDDLDKSTETEG
+2741 RRDDLDKSGDSEG
-2754 MDSFIEVYEKFDDF
+2754 MDSFIEIYEKFRDL
-2768 LSKLNVPSSIVLS
+2768 LSKFNVPSSVVSNFGNSL
-2781 GSSSSSDG
+2781 GDG
-2789 DNFIV
+2789 DNFV
-2794 DTFFGDMQ
+2794 EDTFF
-2802 RNVPRISSDR
+2802 RNMPRDGVSSER
-2812 RRFSEEHPRS
+2812 RLSCASEERLRS
-2822 AEHASAHCGRAEVS
+2822 VEQSLIDCGRAETS
-2836 SVIDSPKSITSPMKS
+2836 SIVGSPINAASSPMETN
-2851 RLSLKTGTSDEAL
+2851 LSLKTGSSDETL
-2864 TLGTSMSLSE
+2864 TLGTSMSFSE

-2888 SEHDST
+2888 SEHDSA
-2894 DVISQQYPRVQQ
+2894 DVTSQKYPCVA
-2906 SVSSLGTPHSWQI
+2906 SLGAPHSWQI
-2919 SLTSEINRPEDDSSI
+2919 SLTKINYTEDNSSV
-2934 ESTSTGVEMED
+2934 ESTSTGIEMED

>member
-1 MDDQYDQQMRDDD
+1 MDDHYDRQIHEDD
-14 SIELKSDSDNS
+14 SVELKWDSDSS
-25 KKRRYATKRA
+25 KKRRCAAKRA

-54 VDASVPTDFSSGELN
+54 VDASMLTDFNSGELN
-69 DAIQTY
+69 DAIRTY
-75 SRCKNDNLPTKS
+75 SRCKNDTRPTKS

-93 WWMHFDEMPVRDEE
+93 WWIQLDELPTRDDE

-117 VSPAFAKSGVTF
+117 VSPV
-129 DSGGASSKPS
+129 
-139 RDMESMKYDM
+139 
-149 AGSAAVVGVMHTLT
+149 
-163 GRKAKIN
+163 
-170 AVGVVAPAEN
+170 
-180 AVDGFAESMSSKSEL
+180 FAESMSSKSEL

-208 FDLNEDDGQ
+208 FELDEDDEQ
-217 TPYPSTPSKRQNVDY
+217 IRYPSTLSKRQIAAY
-232 FQENLDFSSVP
+232 FQKFCNVP
-243 EVLLPSVFHKS
+243 EVPLPSVFHNS

-268 IGSSSSNMCDPLQR
+268 VGSSSSNIGDPLQR

-292 SAHAELNSV
+292 SAHAELNAI

-327 HRARWVVPVLPKQEL
+327 HRTRWIVPVLPNQEL

-356 TDKTSKFFEG
+356 TDRTSKYFEG
-366 FLEKGLEVAFDKL
+366 FLEKGLQVAFDKL
-379 MNDEAM
+379 MNDEAL

-397 LSVARFLIMFT
+397 LSVARFLVMFT

-415 VAEDFHHSYWK
+415 AAEDFHHAYWK
-426 ILQYVMSSNSRFH
+426 ILQYALSSNSRYALKLPSFLFSSVNFH
-439 MQNYG
+439 MQNFG
-444 RKADFLEMEFDPS
+444 RKADFLQMEFDPN
-457 ELMRYTSINTVEEVY
+457 ELIRYTSINTVDEVY

-484 TYFGKIGGFTLM
+484 SYFGKIGGFTLM

-529 SIIIETFGPTIQIAV
+529 ALITETFGPTIQVAV

-558 TVKGDLNESPYVE
+558 TVKGDLNESPYIE

-585 MIHLG
+585 MTHLG
-590 RQMPFFSLRYILR
+590 RQMQFFSLRYILR

-625 NAASEFRQQELV
+625 NAASEFRQDVFLPFFQQEIV

-683 TIDDLDILW
+683 TVDDLDILW
-692 NVQHEKHDVIQRNVH
+692 NVQREKHDVIQRNVH

-718 NTLQKHLFE
+718 NVLQKHLFE
-727 RMKESWTKSSA
+727 RMKESWTKSSS

-827 LKHMQRLMMLMPECD
+827 LKHMQRLMTLMPECD

-879 RNAVNDQP
+879 RNAVNDRP
-887 HVYVAVEDASVL
+887 HIYAAVEDAGSL
-899 VLVGRYTHSD
+899 VFVGRYTHSD
-909 NLQIRL
+909 NLRIRL
-915 GFLHFL
+915 SFLHFL
-921 LSDGQLWLMTP
+921 LSDGQLWLMAP
-932 QANELWDALIVQSVF
+932 QANELWDALIVRSVF
-947 EYERTYGFQLF
+947 DYERTYGFQLF
-958 GTMQDQQDIDPKALD
+958 GTMQDQEDIDPKALD

-1000 IAINKRHSKLFQ
+1000 TSVNKKHSKLFQ
-1012 PTEGM
+1012 PTEGIL
-1017 SHYLMCDFDLEGMDY
+1017 HYLMCDFDLEGMDY
-1032 LWEIMLQARAE
+1032 LWEIMLQARTE
-1043 VSHLAIS
+1043 VSHLAVS
-1050 LWVGILANP
+1050 LWVEILANP
-1059 HTAVI
+1059 HTTLI
-1064 SDFANLIQT
+1064 SDFAHLIQT
-1073 VVNKCFIMLKTKHD
+1073 VVNKCFVMLKTKHD
-1087 DLIKGNNSD
+1087 DLIKRVDSD
-1096 EKKMKMLDRMG
+1096 DKKMKMLDRMG

-1118 AFDDDYYIPER
+1118 VFDDDYYTPER

-1140 RCFVLPVVFPD
+1140 RCFVLPLVFPD
-1151 EKLPSSVDTNSL
+1151 EKLPSGADTNSSL
-1163 AVQDEDHGIPVHST
+1163 LEDEDHAIPVHST
-1177 MSLSALKLKIDD
+1177 MPLSALKLKIDD
-1189 QLRYM
+1189 KLRHI
-1194 DGCNIGGVLVPVQ
+1194 DGCTIAGLLVPVQ
-1207 LTVQSLNAP
+1207 LTVQSLNPP
-1216 ETRILHSSDR
+1216 ETRTLHPSDR

-1236 ANSHIIINFQS
+1236 SSAHIIIRLQNRPIR
-1247 HSCTWNSRLA
+1247 WNNRL
-1257 SSDSSPDQ
+1257 STDSSPDQ
-1265 TLTSCN
+1265 TLSSWN
-1271 EENERGNEE
+1271 EETTSGNEE
-1280 NERILPGAVIAENS
+1280 NERILPGSVIAVNP

-1318 ASDVL
+1318 ATDVL
-1323 NQIPPDTMSVTML
+1323 NQIPPDTMSVTL
-1336 KVLVE
+1336 LRELVE
-1341 SGQLFNLLPSESS
+1341 SGRFFDLLPSESS
-1354 NYVLHLLR
+1354 NHALHLLR
-1362 VLHSLLLPC
+1362 VLHSLLLPY

-1376 IEATEFQI
+1376 TEATEFQI
-1384 FFLTSP
+1384 LFLTSP
-1390 SCLAVFSFLE
+1390 SCLAVFSFLG

-1407 WDEYVCSTIVWW
+1407 WDEYACTAIVWW

-1425 FILFVAARLKYLRT
+1425 FVLFVAARLKYLRT
-1439 TDVDGSGCFETGRI
+1439 ANEKGNEFFETGRV
-1453 IDREQTVF
+1453 IDREQAIF
-1461 KELCCVVARDL
+1461 KELCCVVAHDL
-1472 NNRIEENPE
+1472 NDRIEKNAETIATICQLFTADSNRIEC
-1481 IIETIFQLF
+1481 F
-1490 NADNNRLECLLRLA
+1490 LRLA
-1504 WAVGSRNIPLRLISG
+1504 WAVGSRNIPLRPISG
-1519 GLAKDS
+1519 GLAKNS

-1530 RQSELATFML
+1530 RQSQPAAFTL
-1540 EEPIECLL
+1540 EEPTECLL
-1548 DAFAIEVVNG
+1548 DAFAIEVVSG
-1558 DSTSEVLKII
+1558 DATSEVLKII

-1583 SVIRRYFSALVRRM
+1583 LVIRRYFSALIRRM
-1597 VCRRGAAERQLA
+1597 VCRMGSAERQLS

-1624 EKLVKNAEFFV
+1624 EKLMKNAEFFG
-1635 LLCSLLDHCKNNQ
+1635 LLCNLLDHCRNNQ

-1654 MQRTEKV
+1654 MQQTEKI

-1672 IANQESYPDDKSL
+1672 IANQESYPNDKLL
-1685 IGRLDVCRGLLGFLT
+1685 IGRLDVCRSLLGFLT
-1700 KDEKTAIGSEANG
+1700 NEEKVMIGSEPNG
-1713 TQLIKQLLD
+1713 TQLVKQLLD

-1730 TYVDLIRQK
+1730 TYVNLMRQRDN
-1739 ESDSDIHI
+1739 DSDVHI
-1747 QRSMTHSAISR
+1747 QRSVTHSAISR
-1758 GIDESDKTMPRSET
+1758 DIDESDKITPRSET
-1772 MGPLLSSRSIPV
+1772 MEPLLSSRSIPV
-1784 CGTSESAKAAYNL
+1784 CGTSESAKAAYSL
-1797 IVALCDTTPLNYRC
+1797 IIALCDTTPLNYRC
-1811 IVESLLE
+1811 IVENLLE
-1818 LFYSEPVPTMNIE
+1818 LFYSESVPTMNIE
-1831 WEYMPGYSVRSPNSY
+1831 WEYIPGYSIRSPNSY

-1867 IEPLRNAVINANF
+1867 IEPLRNVIINANF
-1880 TDDISVEEMVL
+1880 TDDMSIEEMVA
-1891 NEYNVSEEHYH
+1891 NEYTVAEEHYH
-1902 AIILKAVQSIF
+1902 ATILKAVQSIF

-1934 FCGQA
+1934 FYGQA

-2029 AYLCEECNKKVTAVK
+2029 AYLCEECNKKVTAIK

-2070 PQKYNDY
+2070 SQKYNDY

-2095 QAEGEVSK
+2095 QTDGEISK

-2122 SPEAND
+2122 SPETND
-2128 IYGVAGTST
+2128 VYGTAGTST
-2137 SEVKLVDNDTKYCL
+2137 SEVKLDDNNTKYSL

-2165 YYSFIRSEEDSGR
+2165 YYSFIRSEEDGGR

-2186 VTEWHLNKEEMQ
+2186 VTEWHLSKEEMQ
-2198 SMWFGGEYITETF
+2198 NMWFGGEYIAEGF
-2211 ENSSS
+2211 ENSS

-2235 KISAT
+2235 KTST
-2240 GASVVSSSVE
+2240 TVPSVTSSSAE
-2250 LTTSCSS
+2250 LTTSSS
-2257 TQPSHSSSNSPLS
+2257 TQPSHSSSNSPFS
-2270 LDKKIGAMSIST
+2270 LDKKISAMSISS
-2282 RIRQMPPKLEAL
+2282 RIRHMPPKLEAL

-2299 TCAMH
+2299 TYAMH
-2304 ERSQYTSN
+2304 ERSQYTTN

-2324 VRMITRMNLELQ
+2324 VQMISQINVELQ

-2363 SGNVTEW
+2363 IGNVTEW
-2370 QKTYEILFT
+2370 QKTYEILFA
-2379 SSKPSRGWF
+2379 SSKSSRGWF
-2388 ICNIIFQSKM
+2388 ICNIMFQPKM

-2412 YFFTNIFVTLLNA
+2412 YFFTNVFVTLLNA
-2425 TAHDYFDV
+2425 AAHDYFDV
-2433 IRPYMLAGDCPDFK
+2433 IRPYMRDCPDFK
-2447 IDAVYK
+2447 IEAVYK
-2453 AGDTLSDMFITLLL
+2453 AGDTISDMFITLLL
-2467 IIPRNYFTEFSTYP
+2467 IIPRNYFTEFSTHP
-2481 TQYITLF
+2481 TQYIALF

-2508 HALLMLISREDYH
+2508 HALLVLISRDDYH

-2546 WQGENADLNPYA
+2546 WQGENANLNPYA
-2558 ITIGGLVQAPQEVAE
+2558 ITTGGLIQAPEEVAQ
-2573 WMAESL
+2573 WMDEPL

-2591 PTDRAVALDMILYLC
+2591 PTDRAVALNTILYLC
-2606 WENLQFTKILLYH
+2606 WENLNFTKILLYH

-2635 AIIENIFEINDS
+2635 IIIENILEINDS
-2647 VQRERQRLILL
+2647 VKRDRQRLVLL
-2658 GFDNGPQKY
+2658 GFENGPQNY

-2672 IMFGQRDIYSWK
+2672 IMFVQKDIYSWK

-2691 LIDIAFDNEE
+2691 LIDIASDNEDIVKILVE
-2701 IIKVLAENEQARN
+2701 DEQARN
-2714 SLYRLKDWF
+2714 NLYRMKDWF
-2723 KLQLTAESAK
+2723 KLQLAANSAK
-2733 SDIYDYDC
+2733 SDIYDYDN
-2741 RRDDLDKSTETEG
+2741 RRDDLDKSSEAEG
-2754 MDSFIEVYEKFDDF
+2754 MESFIEIYEKFQDF
-2768 LSKLNVPSSIVLS
+2768 LSKLNIPSSVTS
-2781 GSSSSSDG
+2781 NGGSSSSDG
-2789 DNFIV
+2789 DSFAR
-2794 DTFFGDMQ
+2794 DAFFGDMSMD
-2802 RNVPRISSDR
+2802 VPGVSSER
-2812 RRFSEEHPRS
+2812 RLPYASAEHSRS
-2822 AEHASAHCGRAEVS
+2822 AEKSSADYSRAETSSNVDPSKNIVS
-2836 SVIDSPKSITSPMKS
+2836 PIESK
-2851 RLSLKTGTSDEAL
+2851 LSLKTGCSDEAL
-2864 TLGTSMSLSE
+2864 TLGTSMSFSE

-2888 SEHDST
+2888 SEHDSANT
-2894 DVISQQYPRVQQ
+2894 ASQQYSRVRQPMAP
-2906 SVSSLGTPHSWQI
+2906 VGAPHSWQI
-2919 SLTSEINRPEDDSSI
+2919 SLSTGMNRPEDDSSV

-2945 VPPPYE
+2945 IPPPYE

>member
-1 MDDQYDQQMRDDD
+1 MDDHYDRQMQEDK
-14 SIELKSDSDNS
+14 SVELKWESENS
-25 KKRRYATKRA
+25 KKRRYTAKRA

-54 VDASVPTDFSSGELN
+54 VDASMLTDFNSGELN
-69 DAIQTY
+69 DAVRTY
-75 SRCKNDNLPTKS
+75 SRCKNDTRPVKS

-93 WWMHFDEMPVRDEE
+93 WWIQLDELSARDEE
-107 NDSPLLIRTS
+107 DDSPLLIRTS
-117 VSPAFAKSGVTF
+117 VSPV
-129 DSGGASSKPS
+129 
-139 RDMESMKYDM
+139 
-149 AGSAAVVGVMHTLT
+149 
-163 GRKAKIN
+163 
-170 AVGVVAPAEN
+170 
-180 AVDGFAESMSSKSEL
+180 FAESMSSKSEL

-208 FDLNEDDGQ
+208 VDLDEDGER
-217 TPYPSTPSKRQNVDY
+217 TPYPSTPSKRQIVAY
-232 FQENLDFSSVP
+232 FQKFCNVP
-243 EVLLPSVFHKS
+243 EIPLPSVFHNS
-254 PTGRAMSS
+254 PAGRAMSS

-268 IGSSSSNMCDPLQR
+268 VGSSSSNIGDPLQR

-292 SAHAELNSV
+292 SAHAELNAV

-327 HRARWVVPVLPKQEL
+327 HRARWIVPVLPNQEL

-366 FLEKGLEVAFDKL
+366 FLEKGLQVAFDKL

-415 VAEDFHHSYWK
+415 AAEDFHHAYWK
-426 ILQYVMSSNSRFH
+426 ILQYVLSSNSRFH
-439 MQNYG
+439 MQNFG
-444 RKADFLEMEFDPS
+444 RKADFLQMEFDPN
-457 ELMRYTSINTVEEVY
+457 ELIRYTSINTVDEVY

-484 TYFGKIGGFTLM
+484 SYFGKIGGFTLM
-496 KNFLERNVNE
+496 KNFLEKNVHE

-529 SIIIETFGPTIQIAV
+529 TLITETFGPTIQVAL

-558 TVKGDLNESPYVE
+558 TIKGDLNESPYVE
-571 LAKVLQSLLLINPE
+571 LAKILQSLLLINPE

-590 RQMPFFSLRYILR
+590 RQMQFFSLRYILR

-625 NAASEFRQQELV
+625 NVASEFRQQELV

-647 RKQHLIEILV
+647 RKQHVIEILV

-668 RLERVFRVLLERNAI
+668 RLERVFRVLLERNAV

-692 NVQHEKHDVIQRNVH
+692 NVQREKHDVIQRNVH
-707 DLIAKLVNGLN
+707 DLIAKLVNGFSN
-718 NTLQKHLFE
+718 VLQKHLFE
-727 RMKESWTKSSA
+727 RMKESWTKSSS

-755 SSLTEKELTIKSLS
+755 NSLTEKELTIKSLS

-784 IDAALEAH
+784 TDAALEAH
-792 FNVLES
+792 FNVIES

-813 IDELLLDSVFVLPA
+813 IDDLLLDSVFVLPA
-827 LKHMQRLMMLMPECD
+827 LKHMQRLMTLMPECD

-879 RNAVNDQP
+879 RNTVKIFAVL
-887 HVYVAVEDASVL
+887 HLYRAL
-899 VLVGRYTHSD
+899 FVGRYTHGD
-909 NLQIRL
+909 NLRIRL
-915 GFLHFL
+915 SFLHFL

-932 QANELWDALIVQSVF
+932 QANELWDALIVRSVF
-947 EYERTYGFQLF
+947 DYERTYGFQLF
-958 GTMQDQQDIDPKALD
+958 GTMQDQEDIDPKALD

-980 LKLPVELLN
+980 LKLPVEMLN

-1000 IAINKRHSKLFQ
+1000 TSVNKRHSKLFQ
-1012 PTEGM
+1012 PTEGI

-1032 LWEIMLQARAE
+1032 LWEIMLQGRAE

-1050 LWVGILANP
+1050 LWVEILANP
-1059 HTAVI
+1059 HTAMI
-1064 SDFANLIQT
+1064 SDFAHLIQT
-1073 VVNKCFIMLKTKHD
+1073 VVSKCFVMLKTKHD
-1087 DLIKGNNSD
+1087 DLIKGDDSD

-1118 AFDDDYYIPER
+1118 VFDDDYYTPER

-1151 EKLPSSVDTNSL
+1151 EKLPNGIDTNSS
-1163 AVQDEDHGIPVHST
+1163 AIQDEDHGIPVHST
-1177 MSLSALKLKIDD
+1177 MPLSAMKVKVDD
-1189 QLRYM
+1189 KLRYM
-1194 DGCNIGGVLVPVQ
+1194 DGCSIAGLLVPVQ
-1207 LTVQSLNAP
+1207 LTVQSLNPP
-1216 ETRILHSSDR
+1216 ETRTLHPSDR

-1236 ANSHIIINFQS
+1236 SSAHIIIRFQN
-1247 HSCTWNSRLA
+1247 HPCTWNNRLA
-1257 SSDSSPDQ
+1257 STDSSPDQ
-1265 TLTSCN
+1265 TFTCWN
-1271 EENERGNEE
+1271 EGTTAGNEE
-1280 NERILPGAVIAENS
+1280 NERILPGCVIAANP

-1318 ASDVL
+1318 ATDVL
-1323 NQIPPDTMSVTML
+1323 NQIPPDTMSITML
-1336 KVLVE
+1336 RELVE
-1341 SGQLFNLLPSESS
+1341 SGRLFDLLPSESS
-1354 NYVLHLLR
+1354 NHVLHLLR

-1376 IEATEFQI
+1376 TEATEFQI
-1384 FFLTSP
+1384 CFLTSP
-1390 SCLAVFSFLE
+1390 SCLAVFSFLG

-1407 WDEYVCSTIVWW
+1407 WDEYACTAIVWW

-1425 FILFVAARLKYLRT
+1425 FVLFVAARLKYLRT
-1439 TDVDGSGCFETGRI
+1439 TDGNGNGYFETGRV
-1453 IDREQTVF
+1453 IDREQAIF
-1461 KELCCVVARDL
+1461 KELCCVVACDF

-1490 NADNNRLECLLRLA
+1490 TPDSNRIECLLRLA
-1504 WAVGSRNIPLRLISG
+1504 WAVGSRSIPLRLISG

-1525 SIETI
+1525 SAETI
-1530 RQSELATFML
+1530 RQSQLAAFML
-1540 EEPIECLL
+1540 EEPTECLL
-1548 DAFAIEVVNG
+1548 DAFAIEVVSG
-1558 DSTSEVLKII
+1558 DATSEVLRII

-1583 SVIRRYFSALVRRM
+1583 LVIRRYFSALIRRM
-1597 VCRRGAAERQLA
+1597 VCRIGSAERQLA
-1609 SALLQLLFNKLEESD
+1609 LALLQLLFNKLEESD
-1624 EKLVKNAEFFV
+1624 EKLIKNAEFFI
-1635 LLCSLLDHCKNNQ
+1635 LLCNLLDHCRNNQ
-1648 IYVDDV
+1648 IYVDDI
-1654 MQRTEKV
+1654 MQQTERV

-1685 IGRLDVCRGLLGFLT
+1685 IGRLDVCRSLLGFLT
-1700 KDEKTAIGSEANG
+1700 NEEKVVIGSEPNG
-1713 TQLIKQLLD
+1713 TQLVKQLLD

-1730 TYVDLIRQK
+1730 TYVNLMRQRDN
-1739 ESDSDIHI
+1739 DSEVHI
-1747 QRSMTHSAISR
+1747 QRSVTHSAISR
-1758 GIDESDKTMPRSET
+1758 GVDESDKAMPRSET

-1784 CGTSESAKAAYNL
+1784 CGTSESAKAAYSLL
-1797 IVALCDTTPLNYRC
+1797 IALCDATPLNYRC

-1818 LFYSEPVPTMNIE
+1818 LFYSEPVPTTNIE
-1831 WEYMPGYSVRSPNSY
+1831 WEYMPGYSIRSPNSY

-1867 IEPLRNAVINANF
+1867 IEPLRNVVINANF
-1880 TDDISVEEMVL
+1880 TDDMSVEEMVA

-1902 AIILKAVQSIF
+1902 STILKAVQSIF

-1934 FCGQA
+1934 FYGQT

-2070 PQKYNDY
+2070 SQKYNDY

-2095 QAEGEVSK
+2095 QTEGEISK

-2122 SPEAND
+2122 SPEIND
-2128 IYGVAGTST
+2128 VCGATGTSI
-2137 SEVKLVDNDTKYCL
+2137 SEVKLDDNNTKYSL

-2165 YYSFIRSEEDSGR
+2165 YYSFIRSEEDGGR

-2186 VTEWHLNKEEMQ
+2186 VTEWRLSKEEMQ
-2198 SMWFGGEYITETF
+2198 NMWFGGEYIAEGF
-2211 ENSSS
+2211 ENSS

-2235 KISAT
+2235 KAAT
-2240 GASVVSSSVE
+2240 AVASVASSSAE
-2250 LTTSCSS
+2250 LTTSSS
-2257 TQPSHSSSNSPLS
+2257 TQPSHSSSNSPFS
-2270 LDKKIGAMSIST
+2270 LDKKISAMSIST

-2299 TCAMH
+2299 TYAMH
-2304 ERSQYTSN
+2304 ERSQYTPN
-2312 YFQFIRDICSRA
+2312 YFQFVRDLCSRA
-2324 VRMITRMNLELQ
+2324 VQMISRINVELQ

-2348 KFLFSTGLRAKKTLR
+2348 KFLFSTGLRAKKILR
-2363 SGNVTEW
+2363 CGNVTEW

-2379 SSKPSRGWF
+2379 SSESSRGWF
-2388 ICNIIFQSKM
+2388 ICNIMFQSKM

-2425 TAHDYFDV
+2425 AAHDYSDV
-2433 IRPYMLAGDCPDFK
+2433 IEPYMRDCPDFK
-2447 IDAVYK
+2447 IETVYK
-2453 AGDTLSDMFITLLL
+2453 AGDTVSDMFITLLL
-2467 IIPRNYFTEFSTYP
+2467 IIPRNYFTEFSTHP
-2481 TQYITLF
+2481 TQYIALF

-2495 LEQKRQLVRKGAL
+2495 LEQKKQLVRKGAL
-2508 HALLMLISREDYH
+2508 HALLVLISRDDYH

-2532 YEVISLLLRTCKFE
+2532 YEVISLLLRICKFE
-2546 WQGENADLNPYA
+2546 WQGENANLNPYA
-2558 ITIGGLVQAPQEVAE
+2558 ITTGGLIQAPEEVAQ
-2573 WMAESL
+2573 WMNELL

-2591 PTDRAVALDMILYLC
+2591 PTDRAVALDTILYLC
-2606 WENLQFTKILLYH
+2606 WENLNFTKILLYH

-2635 AIIENIFEINDS
+2635 IIIENILEINDS
-2647 VQRERQRLILL
+2647 VRMERQRLVLL
-2658 GFDNGPQKY
+2658 GFENGPQKY

-2691 LIDIAFDNEE
+2691 LIDIASDNEGIVK
-2701 IIKVLAENEQARN
+2701 IIAEAEQARN
-2714 SLYRLKDWF
+2714 NLYRMKDWF
-2723 KLQLTAESAK
+2723 KLQLAANSAK
-2733 SDIYDYDC
+2733 SDIYDYDNF
-2741 RRDDLDKSTETEG
+2741 RDDLDKSNDTEG
-2754 MDSFIEVYEKFDDF
+2754 MDSFIEIYEKFQDF
-2768 LSKLNVPSSIVLS
+2768 LSKLNAPSSAVS
-2781 GSSSSSDG
+2781 NGGSSSSDD
-2789 DNFIV
+2789 DNFAR
-2794 DTFFGDMQ
+2794 DTFFGDMP
-2802 RNVPRISSDR
+2802 RDVPGVSSER
-2812 RRFSEEHPRS
+2812 CLSCASEERSRS
-2822 AEHASAHCGRAEVS
+2822 AEQSSADYGRAEISS
-2836 SVIDSPKSITSPMKS
+2836 SVDSPKNDACTIESK
-2851 RLSLKTGTSDEAL
+2851 LSLKTGTSDEAL
-2864 TLGTSMSLSE
+2864 TLGTSMSFSE

-2888 SEHDST
+2888 SKYDSA
-2894 DVISQQYPRVQQ
+2894 DIVSQQYPHVQQ
-2906 SVSSLGTPHSWQI
+2906 PVSSVGTPHSWQI
-2919 SLTSEINRPEDDSSI
+2919 SLTTKINRPEDDSSV
-2934 ESTSTGVEMED
+2934 ESTLTGVEMED
-2945 VPPPYE
+2945 APPPYE

>member
-1 MDDQYDQQMRDDD
+1 
-14 SIELKSDSDNS
+14 
-25 KKRRYATKRA
+25 
-35 FLVND
+35 
-40 SHCSAPS
+40 
-47 SSPHSSP
+47 
-54 VDASVPTDFSSGELN
+54 
-69 DAIQTY
+69 
-75 SRCKNDNLPTKS
+75 
-87 EDENGD
+87 
-93 WWMHFDEMPVRDEE
+93 
-107 NDSPLLIRTS
+107 
-117 VSPAFAKSGVTF
+117 
-129 DSGGASSKPS
+129 
-139 RDMESMKYDM
+139 
-149 AGSAAVVGVMHTLT
+149 
-163 GRKAKIN
+163 
-170 AVGVVAPAEN
+170 
-180 AVDGFAESMSSKSEL
+180 
-195 EDVVESVESPQSK
+195 
-208 FDLNEDDGQ
+208 
-217 TPYPSTPSKRQNVDY
+217 
-232 FQENLDFSSVP
+232 
-243 EVLLPSVFHKS
+243 
-254 PTGRAMSS
+254 
-262 SAPAST
+262 
-268 IGSSSSNMCDPLQR
+268 
-282 PNTFDVKTSP
+282 
-292 SAHAELNSV
+292 
-301 ASERPKEWEDFTE
+301 
-314 LPSGMLTRLFDQL
+314 
-327 HRARWVVPVLPKQEL
+327 
-342 EGLMEVAIVLIKRG
+342 
-356 TDKTSKFFEG
+356 
-366 FLEKGLEVAFDKL
+366 
-379 MNDEAM
+379 
-385 KDWKIEI
+385 
-392 HRFIW
+392 
-397 LSVARFLIMFT
+397 
-408 EKMRQTL
+408 
-415 VAEDFHHSYWK
+415 
-426 ILQYVMSSNSRFH
+426 
-439 MQNYG
+439 
-444 RKADFLEMEFDPS
+444 
-457 ELMRYTSINTVEEVY
+457 
-472 QRVLQLWLLLLL
+472 
-484 TYFGKIGGFTLM
+484 
-496 KNFLERNVNE
+496 
-506 TTKITDFID
+506 
-515 WLRPFASCSLLLKP
+515 
-529 SIIIETFGPTIQIAV
+529 
-544 ARLEHMDDKELKCE
+544 
-558 TVKGDLNESPYVE
+558 
-571 LAKVLQSLLLINPE
+571 
-585 MIHLG
+585 
-590 RQMPFFSLRYILR
+590 
-603 VLQVAPFA
+603 
-611 GRIAALEELHMVLH
+611 
-625 NAASEFRQQELV
+625 
-637 ISMNDLTEWL
+637 MNDLTEWL
-647 RKQHLIEILV
+647 RKQHLIEVLV

-668 RLERVFRVLLERNAI
+668 RLERVFRVLLERNAV
-683 TIDDLDILW
+683 TVDDLDILW
-692 NVQHEKHDVIQRNVH
+692 NVQHERHDVIQRNVH

-718 NTLQKHLFE
+718 NVLQKHLFE
-727 RMKESWTKSSA
+727 RMKESWTKSSS

-755 SSLTEKELTIKSLS
+755 SSLTEKQLTIKSLS

-827 LKHMQRLMMLMPECD
+827 LKHMQRLMTLMPECD

-879 RNAVNDQP
+879 RNAMNDQP
-887 HVYVAVEDASVL
+887 HVYTAVEDASV
-899 VLVGRYTHSD
+899 VMFVGRYTHSD
-909 NLQIRL
+909 NLRIRL

-921 LSDGQLWLMTP
+921 LTDGQLWLMTP
-932 QANELWDALIVQSVF
+932 QANELWDALIARSVF

-958 GTMQDQQDIDPKALD
+958 ATMQDQEDIDPKALD

-980 LKLPVELLN
+980 LKLPVEMLN

-1000 IAINKRHSKLFQ
+1000 TAINKKHSKLFQ

-1032 LWEIMLQARAE
+1032 LWEIMLQARGE

-1050 LWVGILANP
+1050 LWVEILANP

-1064 SDFANLIQT
+1064 SDFAHLIQT
-1073 VVNKCFIMLKTKHD
+1073 VVNKCFVMLKAKHD
-1087 DLIKGNNSD
+1087 DLIKGDNTD
-1096 EKKMKMLDRMG
+1096 EEKMKMLDRMG
-1107 RILTA
+1107 RILTT

-1140 RCFVLPVVFPD
+1140 RCFLLPVVFPD
-1151 EKLPSSVDTNSL
+1151 EKLPSGIETNSSV
-1163 AVQDEDHGIPVHST
+1163 VQDEDHGIPVHST
-1177 MSLSALKLKIDD
+1177 MPLSALKLKIDD

-1194 DGCNIGGVLVPVQ
+1194 EGCNIGGVLVPVQ
-1207 LTVQSLNAP
+1207 LTVQSLNPP
-1216 ETRILHSSDR
+1216 ETRILHPSDR

-1231 ELGID
+1231 ELGVD
-1236 ANSHIIINFQS
+1236 DSAHIIIHFQN
-1247 HSCTWNSRLA
+1247 HSCTWNSRLT
-1257 SSDSSPDQ
+1257 STDSSPDQ
-1265 TLTSCN
+1265 TFTSCH
-1271 EENERGNEE
+1271 EGTAASNEE

-1318 ASDVL
+1318 ATDVL

-1336 KVLVE
+1336 RELVE
-1341 SGQLFNLLPSESS
+1341 SGRLFDLLPSESS
-1354 NYVLHLLR
+1354 NHVLHLLR

-1376 IEATEFQI
+1376 TEATEFQI
-1384 FFLTSP
+1384 LFLTSP
-1390 SCLAVFSFLE
+1390 SCLAVFSFLG

-1407 WDEYVCSTIVWW
+1407 WDEYACTAVVWW

-1425 FILFVAARLKYLRT
+1425 FVLFVAARLKYLRT
-1439 TDVDGSGCFETGRI
+1439 TDGNGSRCFETGQV

-1472 NNRIEENPE
+1472 NDRIEENPE

-1490 NADNNRLECLLRLA
+1490 TTDNSRIECLLRLA
-1504 WAVGSRNIPLRLISG
+1504 WAVGSRNIPLRPTSG

-1525 SIETI
+1525 SAETI
-1530 RQSELATFML
+1530 RQSQPAAFML
-1540 EEPIECLL
+1540 EEPTECLL
-1548 DAFAIEVVNG
+1548 DAFAIEVVSG
-1558 DSTSEVLKII
+1558 DATSEVFKVI
-1568 HLWNLLV
+1568 HLWNLLI

-1597 VCRRGAAERQLA
+1597 VCRMGSAERQLS
-1609 SALLQLLFNKLEESD
+1609 SALLQLLFSKLEESD
-1624 EKLVKNAEFFV
+1624 EKLMKNTEFFI
-1635 LLCSLLDHCKNNQ
+1635 LLCSLLDHCRNNQ
-1648 IYVDDV
+1648 IYVDDIT
-1654 MQRTEKV
+1654 QRIEKV

-1672 IANQESYPDDKSL
+1672 IANQESYPDDRSL

-1700 KDEKTAIGSEANG
+1700 SEEKVMIGSEPNG
-1713 TQLIKQLLD
+1713 TQLVKQLLD

-1730 TYVDLIRQK
+1730 TYVDLMRQR
-1739 ESDSDIHI
+1739 ENDSDIHI
-1747 QRSMTHSAISR
+1747 QRSVTHSAISR
-1758 GIDESDKTMPRSET
+1758 DGIDESDKTIPRSET

-1797 IVALCDTTPLNYRC
+1797 IVALCDTASLNYRC

-1831 WEYMPGYSVRSPNSY
+1831 WEYMPGYSIRSPNSY

-1880 TDDISVEEMVL
+1880 MDDMSVEEMVV
-1891 NEYNVSEEHYH
+1891 NECNVSEEHYH
-1902 AIILKAVQSIF
+1902 TTILKAVQSIF

-2084 DMMPFTVHGLA
+2084 DMMPFTAYGLA
-2095 QAEGEVSK
+2095 QAEGEISK
-2103 EELTHSSVTDS
+2103 EELTHSSATDS

-2128 IYGVAGTST
+2128 ICGAAGTST
-2137 SEVKLVDNDTKYCL
+2137 PEVKLDDNNCTKYCL
-2151 RGVIVHSGQANGGH
+2151 RGVVVHSGQANGGH
-2165 YYSFIRSEEDSGR
+2165 YYSFIRSEEDGGR

-2198 SMWFGGEYITETF
+2198 SMWFGGEYIAEAF
-2211 ENSSS
+2211 ESNSS

-2235 KISAT
+2235 KTSITA
-2240 GASVVSSSVE
+2240 ASVASSSVE

-2270 LDKKIGAMSIST
+2270 LDKKISAMSIST
-2282 RIRQMPPKLEAL
+2282 RIRHMPPKLEAL

-2304 ERSQYTSN
+2304 ERSQYTPN

-2324 VRMITRMNLELQ
+2324 VRMISRMNLEFQ

-2348 KFLFSTGLRAKKTLR
+2348 KFLFSTGLRARKTLR

-2370 QKTYEILFT
+2370 QKTYEVLFA
-2379 SSKPSRGWF
+2379 SSKSSRGWF
-2388 ICNIIFQSKM
+2388 ICNIMFQPKM
-2398 VVLYLLTAPSTDVR
+2398 VVLYLLTAPSADVR

-2425 TAHDYFDV
+2425 AAHDYLDV
-2433 IRPYMLAGDCPDFK
+2433 IRPYMRDCPDFK

-2453 AGDTLSDMFITLLL
+2453 PGDTMSDMFITLLL
-2467 IIPRNYFTEFSTYP
+2467 IIPRNYFTEFSVHP
-2481 TQYITLF
+2481 TQYIALF

-2508 HALLMLISREDYH
+2508 HALLVLISRDDYH

-2546 WQGENADLNPYA
+2546 WQGKNASLNPYA
-2558 ITIGGLVQAPQEVAE
+2558 ITTSGLVQAPQEVAQ
-2573 WMAESL
+2573 WMDEPV

-2591 PTDRAVALDMILYLC
+2591 PTDRAVALDTLLYLC
-2606 WENLQFTKILLYH
+2606 WENLHLTKILLCH

-2625 FTPNEVKNAT
+2625 FTPNEVKSTT
-2635 AIIENIFEINDS
+2635 AIIENLFEINDS
-2647 VQRERQRLILL
+2647 VRRERQRLILL
-2658 GFDNGPQKY
+2658 GFEKGHQKY
-2667 KGFIA
+2667 KGLVA

-2691 LIDIAFDNEE
+2691 LINIASGNDEM
-2701 IIKVLAENEQARN
+2701 IKILAETEQARN
-2714 SLYRLKDWF
+2714 NLFKMKDWF
-2723 KLQLTAESAK
+2723 KLQLNASSAK
-2733 SDIYDYDC
+2733 SDIYDYDSC
-2741 RRDDLDKSTETEG
+2741 RDDLDKSGEAEG
-2754 MDSFIEVYEKFDDF
+2754 MESFVEIYENFQDF
-2768 LSKLNVPSSIVLS
+2768 LSKLDVPDDGSSLNDGDSFAKDPFLGDIPRDVAGVSCKRRISSEERPHSAEQSSTNRDRAKASSIVDS
-2781 GSSSSSDG
+2781 
-2789 DNFIV
+2789 
-2794 DTFFGDMQ
+2794 
-2802 RNVPRISSDR
+2802 RKNV
-2812 RRFSEEHPRS
+2812 
-2822 AEHASAHCGRAEVS
+2822 ASPIES
-2836 SVIDSPKSITSPMKS
+2836 K
-2851 RLSLKTGTSDEAL
+2851 LSLKTGTSDEAL
-2864 TLGTSMSLSE
+2864 TLDTSMSLSE

-2888 SEHDST
+2888 SERDSAS
-2894 DVISQQYPRVQQ
+2894 IASQQYPRVRQPM
-2906 SVSSLGTPHSWQI
+2906 SPVGAPHSWQI
-2919 SLTSEINRPEDDSSI
+2919 SLNARVNRPEDDSSV

>member
-1 MDDQYDQQMRDDD
+1 MDDHYDGQMHEDD
-14 SIELKSDSDNS
+14 SVELKWGSDSS
-25 KKRRYATKRA
+25 KKRRFAGKR
-35 FLVND
+35 VND

-54 VDASVPTDFSSGELN
+54 VDASMLTDFNSGELN
-69 DAIQTY
+69 NAIRTY
-75 SRCKNDNLPTKS
+75 SRCKKLNNARPTKS

-93 WWMHFDEMPVRDEE
+93 WWIQLDELPARDEE
-107 NDSPLLIRTS
+107 SDSPLLIRTS
-117 VSPAFAKSGVTF
+117 VSPV
-129 DSGGASSKPS
+129 
-139 RDMESMKYDM
+139 
-149 AGSAAVVGVMHTLT
+149 
-163 GRKAKIN
+163 
-170 AVGVVAPAEN
+170 
-180 AVDGFAESMSSKSEL
+180 FAESISSKSEL

-208 FDLNEDDGQ
+208 LNVDEDDGQ
-217 TPYPSTPSKRQNVDY
+217 TPYPSTPSKRQTATYQKFGNA
-232 FQENLDFSSVP
+232 P
-243 EVLLPSVFHKS
+243 EIPLPSVFHNS
-254 PTGRAMSS
+254 SAGRTMSS

-268 IGSSSSNMCDPLQR
+268 IETSSLNIGDPLQR

-292 SAHAELNSV
+292 SAHAELNAI

-327 HRARWVVPVLPKQEL
+327 HRTRWVVPVLPNQEL

-356 TDKTSKFFEG
+356 TDRTSKFFEG
-366 FLEKGLEVAFDKL
+366 FLEKGLQVAFDKL

-397 LSVARFLIMFT
+397 LSVARFLVMFT

-415 VAEDFHHSYWK
+415 VAEDFHHAYWK
-426 ILQYVMSSNSRFH
+426 ILQYALSSNSRFH
-439 MQNYG
+439 MQNFG
-444 RKADFLEMEFDPS
+444 CKADFLQMEFDPS
-457 ELMRYTSINTVEEVY
+457 ELLRYTSINTVDEVY

-484 TYFGKIGGFTLM
+484 SYFGKIGGFTLM
-496 KNFLERNVNE
+496 KSFLATNVNE
-506 TTKITDFID
+506 TTEITDFID

-529 SIIIETFGPTIQIAV
+529 ALITETFGPTIQVAV
-544 ARLEHMDDKELKCE
+544 ARLENMDDKELKCE

-590 RQMPFFSLRYILR
+590 RQMQFFSLRYILR

-611 GRIAALEELHMVLH
+611 GRIAALEELHVVLH
-625 NAASEFRQQELV
+625 NTASEFRQDVFLPFFQQELV

-692 NVQHEKHDVIQRNVH
+692 NVQREKHDVIQRNVH

-718 NTLQKHLFE
+718 SLLQKHLFE
-727 RMKESWTKSSA
+727 RMKESWTKSSS

-755 SSLTEKELTIKSLS
+755 SSLTEKARIAVAKYILYGIAGCHNMSHATTKSGNYTELTTKSLS

-827 LKHMQRLMMLMPECD
+827 LKHMQRLMTLMPECD

-865 SRLSKNVALYMEKV
+865 SRLSTNVAIYMEKV
-879 RNAVNDQP
+879 RNVVNDRP
-887 HVYVAVEDASVL
+887 HVYAVVDDASSL
-899 VLVGRYTHSD
+899 VFVGRYTHGD
-909 NLQIRL
+909 NLRIRL
-915 GFLHFL
+915 SFLHFL

-932 QANELWDALIVQSVF
+932 QANELWDALIVRSVF
-947 EYERTYGFQLF
+947 DYERTYGFQLF
-958 GTMQDQQDIDPKALD
+958 GTMQDQEDIDPKALD

-980 LKLPVELLN
+980 LKLPVEMLN
-989 EEGFSCFKTFW
+989 EEGFSCFKIFW
-1000 IAINKRHSKLFQ
+1000 TSVNKKHSKLFQ
-1012 PTEGM
+1012 PTEGI

-1032 LWEIMLQARAE
+1032 LWEIMLQGRAE

-1050 LWVGILANP
+1050 LWVEILANP
-1059 HTAVI
+1059 HTAMI
-1064 SDFANLIQT
+1064 SDFAHLIQI
-1073 VVNKCFIMLKTKHD
+1073 VVNKCFVMLKMKHD
-1087 DLIKGNNSD
+1087 DLIKGDYSD
-1096 EKKMKMLDRMG
+1096 DKKMKMLDRMG

-1118 AFDDDYYIPER
+1118 VFDDDYYTPER

-1140 RCFVLPVVFPD
+1140 RCFVLPFV
-1151 EKLPSSVDTNSL
+1151 LSASI
-1163 AVQDEDHGIPVHST
+1163 VQDEDHGIPVHST
-1177 MSLSALKLKIDD
+1177 MPLSAMKLKIDD
-1189 QLRYM
+1189 KLRYL
-1194 DGCNIGGVLVPVQ
+1194 DGCSIAGLLVPMQ
-1207 LTVQSLNAP
+1207 LTIQSFNPP
-1216 ETRILHSSDR
+1216 ESRTLYPSDR

-1236 ANSHIIINFQS
+1236 SNCHIIIRFQN
-1247 HSCTWNSRLA
+1247 HPCTWNNRLA
-1257 SSDSSPDQ
+1257 SADSSPDQ
-1265 TLTSCN
+1265 TFACWN
-1271 EENERGNEE
+1271 EGKTAGNEE
-1280 NERILPGAVIAENS
+1280 NERILPGAVIAANP

-1309 YGNNYLRKS
+1309 YGNDYLRKS
-1318 ASDVL
+1318 ATDVL
-1323 NQIPPDTMSVTML
+1323 NQIPPDTMSITVL
-1336 KVLVE
+1336 KELVE
-1341 SGQLFNLLPSESS
+1341 SRRLFDLLPSESS
-1354 NYVLHLLR
+1354 NNVLHLLR

-1376 IEATEFQI
+1376 TEATEFQI
-1384 FFLTSP
+1384 LFLTSP

-1407 WDEYVCSTIVWW
+1407 WDEYACTAAVWW

-1425 FILFVAARLKYLRT
+1425 FVLFVAARLKYLRT
-1439 TDVDGSGCFETGRI
+1439 ADGKVDKCFETSRI
-1453 IDREQTVF
+1453 IDREQAIF
-1461 KELCCVVARDL
+1461 KELCCTVARDL
-1472 NNRIEENPE
+1472 SSRVDENPKT
-1481 IIETIFQLF
+1481 IEAISQLF
-1490 NADNNRLECLLRLA
+1490 NADIRRIECLLRLA
-1504 WAVGSRNIPLRLISG
+1504 WAVGSRNIPLRPMSG

-1530 RQSELATFML
+1530 RLSQPAAFML
-1540 EEPIECLL
+1540 EEPTECLL
-1548 DAFAIEVVNG
+1548 DAFAIEVISG
-1558 DSTSEVLKII
+1558 DATSEVLKII

-1583 SVIRRYFSALVRRM
+1583 SVIRRYFSALVGRM
-1597 VCRRGAAERQLA
+1597 VCRMGLAEQQLA
-1609 SALLQLLFNKLEESD
+1609 STLLQLLFNKLEESD
-1624 EKLVKNAEFFV
+1624 EKLMKNAEFFI
-1635 LLCSLLDHCKNNQ
+1635 LLCSLLDHCRSNQ
-1648 IYVDDV
+1648 IYVGNV
-1654 MQRTEKV
+1654 MQQTEKV

-1672 IANQESYPDDKSL
+1672 IANQESYPDDNSL
-1685 IGRLDVCRGLLGFLT
+1685 IGRLEVCRSLLGFLT
-1700 KDEKTAIGSEANG
+1700 NEEKVMIGSEPNG
-1713 TQLIKQLLD
+1713 TQLVKQLLD

-1730 TYVDLIRQK
+1730 TYVNLMRQR
-1739 ESDSDIHI
+1739 DNDIDIHM
-1747 QRSMTHSAISR
+1747 QRSVTHSAIPR
-1758 GIDESDKTMPRSET
+1758 GIDESDKVLPRSET

-1784 CGTSESAKAAYNL
+1784 CGTNESAKAAYSL
-1797 IVALCDTTPLNYRC
+1797 LVALCDTTPLNYRC
-1811 IVESLLE
+1811 IVENLLE
-1818 LFYSEPVPTMNIE
+1818 LFYSELIPTMNIE
-1831 WEYMPGYSVRSPNSY
+1831 WEYMPGYSIRSPNSY

-1867 IEPLRNAVINANF
+1867 IEPLRNVVINANF
-1880 TDDISVEEMVL
+1880 ADDMNVDEMVT

-1902 AIILKAVQSIF
+1902 ATILKAVQSIF

-1934 FCGQA
+1934 FYGQA

-1967 EPPICENLFGGTFA
+1967 EAPICENLFGGTFA

-2070 PQKYNDY
+2070 SQKYNDY

-2095 QAEGEVSK
+2095 QTEGEISK
-2103 EELTHSSVTDS
+2103 EELMHSSVIDS

-2122 SPEAND
+2122 SPETND
-2128 IYGVAGTST
+2128 VYGAASTST
-2137 SEVKLVDNDTKYCL
+2137 SEVRLDDNNTKYGL

-2165 YYSFIRSEEDSGR
+2165 YYSFIRSEEDGGR

-2198 SMWFGGEYITETF
+2198 NMWFGGEYIADGY
-2211 ENSSS
+2211 ENSS

-2235 KISAT
+2235 KTST
-2240 GASVVSSSVE
+2240 NVASVASSSAE
-2250 LTTSCSS
+2250 LTTSS
-2257 TQPSHSSSNSPLS
+2257 TQPSHSSSNSPFS
-2270 LDKKIGAMSIST
+2270 LDKKISAMSIST

-2299 TCAMH
+2299 TYAMH
-2304 ERSQYTSN
+2304 ERSQYTPN

-2324 VRMITRMNLELQ
+2324 VQMISRINVELQ

-2363 SGNVTEW
+2363 SGNVIEW
-2370 QKTYEILFT
+2370 QKTYEILFA
-2379 SSKPSRGWF
+2379 SSKSSRGWF
-2388 ICNIIFQSKM
+2388 ICNIMFQSKM

-2412 YFFTNIFVTLLNA
+2412 YFFTNIFVALLNA
-2425 TAHDYFDV
+2425 TAHDYCDV

-2447 IDAVYK
+2447 IEAVYK
-2453 AGDTLSDMFITLLL
+2453 AGDTISDMFITLLL
-2467 IIPRNYFTEFSTYP
+2467 IIPRNYFTEFSTHP
-2481 TQYITLF
+2481 TQYIALF

-2495 LEQKRQLVRKGAL
+2495 LEQKRQLVRKGVL
-2508 HALLMLISREDYH
+2508 HALLVLISRDDYH

-2532 YEVISLLLRTCKFE
+2532 YEVISLLLRICKFE

-2558 ITIGGLVQAPQEVAE
+2558 ITFGGLIQAPEEVAQ
-2573 WMAESL
+2573 WMDEPL

-2591 PTDRAVALDMILYLC
+2591 PTDRAVALDTVLYLC
-2606 WENLQFTKILLYH
+2606 WENLKFTKILLYH

-2625 FTPNEVKNAT
+2625 FTPNEVKSAVI
-2635 AIIENIFEINDS
+2635 IIESILKINDS
-2647 VQRERQRLILL
+2647 VRKERQRLVLL
-2658 GFDNGPQKY
+2658 GFENGPQEY

-2691 LIDIAFDNEE
+2691 LIDIASSNDE
-2701 IIKVLAENEQARN
+2701 IVKMLAETEQARN
-2714 SLYRLKDWF
+2714 NLYRMKDWF
-2723 KLQLTAESAK
+2723 KLQLAANSAK
-2733 SDIYDYDC
+2733 SDIYDYDN
-2741 RRDDLDKSTETEG
+2741 RHDDLDKVAEAEE
-2754 MDSFIEVYEKFDDF
+2754 MDSFIEIYEKFQDL
-2768 LSKLNVPSSIVLS
+2768 LSKLKCSSCAVS
-2781 GSSSSSDG
+2781 NDGSSSSDD
-2789 DNFIV
+2789 DNFSR
-2794 DTFFGDMQ
+2794 DSFFGDIS
-2802 RNVPRISSDR
+2802 RDVPPISTER
-2812 RRFSEEHPRS
+2812 RSSHASEGRSRS
-2822 AEHASAHCGRAEVS
+2822 AEQCSMDYGRAETS
-2836 SVIDSPKSITSPMKS
+2836 SNIDSPKNVVSPMESK
-2851 RLSLKTGTSDEAL
+2851 LSLKTGTSDEAL
-2864 TLGTSMSLSE
+2864 TLGTSVSLSE

-2888 SEHDST
+2888 SEHDSA
-2894 DVISQQYPRVQQ
+2894 DIVSQQYRHVQQ
-2906 SVSSLGTPHSWQI
+2906 PVSSVGIPHSWRI
-2919 SLTSEINRPEDDSSI
+2919 SLTTRANRPEDDSSV
-2934 ESTSTGVEMED
+2934 ESMSTGVEMED